1 MIECNRGRGGRC
13 GGNVGNLCR
22 AGDYGVIPAMVL
34 AAQLQNP
41 WVSSENLRAMMTNY
55 ALATTDGAVR
65 EQGGL
70 TLVNSGV
77 SFSAFNA
84 ALLNGPAVE
93 RPSDLQARLR
103 AAQRYFHSEKM
114 PWSFWMPDEIVAAP
128 VRESSSVA
136 IRASGLRWVAQHEG
150 MVAGDLAEPRRELP
164 VLEFRRVFDRA
175 TRAHFARLSSSVF
188 DLPAPISTAV
198 YGQQGFWRGT
208 MSAWV
213 GYWDGH
219 AVCCAA
225 TEPAAGVIGVYS
237 VATHPSFR
245 GRGFGESITR
255 HALGEARTAAGLQ
268 PFILHATRAGQPLY
282 RRMGFRYS
290 TRLDVFVST

>member
-1 MIECNRGRGGRC
+1 MA
-13 GGNVGNLCR
+13 V
-22 AGDYGVIPAMVL
+22 
-34 AAQLQNP
+34 AAQLPSP
-41 WVSSENLRAMMTNY
+41 WVSSDNLRAMMANY
-55 ALATTDGAVR
+55 ALVTTDGAVR

-84 ALLNGPAVE
+84 ALLSAPAVD
-93 RPSDLQARLR
+93 RPADLQARLR
-103 AAQRYFHSEKM
+103 AARRYFHDEKM
-114 PWSFWMPDEIVAAP
+114 PWSFWMPDEIVSPQA
-128 VRESSSVA
+128 RESSSLA

-150 MVAGDLAEPRRELP
+150 MIAGDLREPVRELP
-164 VLEFRRVFDRA
+164 PLEFRRVFDRA

-213 GYWDGH
+213 GYWEGH

-237 VATHPSFR
+237 VATHPGFR
-245 GRGFGESITR
+245 GRGFAESITR
-255 HALGEARTAAGLQ
+255 HALGEARAATGLQ
-268 PFILHATRAGQPLY
+268 SCILHATRAGQSLY
-282 RRMGFRYS
+282 RQMGFRYS
-290 TRLDVFVST
+290 TRLDVYVSS